1 MVLSLDD
8 WNFFRNR
15 YIPEGVSFDVEPNFV
30 QYTKGV
36 KVPHCH
42 KVSKIIT
49 LFNDESNDN
58 KKRTIDMNYTK
69 CLARGMLRDEKQ
81 FVKVNDKSQVDN
93 NSVNHDSSQ
102 SFTLSNAELD
112 DILGSDSDF

>member
-1 MVLSLDD
+1 MFGERHVT
-8 WNFFRNR
+8 RR
-15 YIPEGVSFDVEPNFV
+15 
-30 QYTKGV
+30 
-36 KVPHCH
+36 
-42 KVSKIIT
+42 
-49 LFNDESNDN
+49 
-58 KKRTIDMNYTK
+58 KK
-69 CLARGMLRDEKQ
+69 